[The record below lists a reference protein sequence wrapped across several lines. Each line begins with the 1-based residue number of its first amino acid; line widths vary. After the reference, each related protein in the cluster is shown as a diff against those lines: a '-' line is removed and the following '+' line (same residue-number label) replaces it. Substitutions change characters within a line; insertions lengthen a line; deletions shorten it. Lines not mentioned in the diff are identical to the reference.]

1 MIKLNNTITE
11 WGWPVE
17 SNAELFQALLENPAF
32 HGIGEEFIAEALK
45 ELHTGPVIEF
55 ETVRDLSEYVLK
67 RFF

>member
-1 MIKLNNTITE
+1 MIRLKSNMTE

-32 HGIGEEFIAEALK
+32 HGIGEEFIAGALE
-45 ELHTGPVIEF
+45 ELHAGPVIEF
-55 ETVRDLSEYVLK
+55 ETVRDLSEYVLQ